1 MTVAMRSLR
10 LIVIMVLMIGLGTA
24 FNGRLLKR
32 NEDEI
37 LDLEYYKTQV
47 KHEYMNL
54 SQGKSILD

>member
-1 MTVAMRSLR
+1 
-10 LIVIMVLMIGLGTA
+10 MVLMIGLGTA
-24 FNGRLLKR
+24 FNGHLLKR